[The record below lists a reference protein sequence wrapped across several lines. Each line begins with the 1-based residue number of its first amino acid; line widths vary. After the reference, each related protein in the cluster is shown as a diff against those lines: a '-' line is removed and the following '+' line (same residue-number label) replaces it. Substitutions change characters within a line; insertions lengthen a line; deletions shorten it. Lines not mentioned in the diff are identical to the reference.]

1 MIFSRQQA
9 GFCSRFLLFTLCRLH
24 ACFPLLSRVFLRSSS
39 PALDAARRRIPRVN
53 QTRSIYDSRDGRIR
67 CTSHFPADQSL
78 LSFSLSLLVLL
89 SSLLFSSL
97 FFSLFLFGSPKA
109 LLEGTASL
117 RAASLKLLWVTRHRF
132 SLLKLASTSARKW
145 QIIAREL
152 MDFGKFSSMT
162 IRVEK
167 YQTAGVDPSEKIGIK
182 LEFRS

>member
-24 ACFPLLSRVFLRSSS
+24 ACFPPLSRVFLRSSS

-97 FFSLFLFGSPKA
+97 FFPFLLIVPFRQPQGSLGGNSLFESSLFEAPLGNATP
-109 LLEGTASL
+109 
-117 RAASLKLLWVTRHRF
+117 F
-132 SLLKLASTSARKW
+132 
-145 QIIAREL
+145 
-152 MDFGKFSSMT
+152 
-162 IRVEK
+162 
-167 YQTAGVDPSEKIGIK
+167 
-182 LEFRS
+182 